1 MEYDVV
7 IVGGGPSGL
16 STAIKLKQL
25 NPDINV
31 CLLEKASE
39 IGAHILSGNV
49 FETRALDEL
58 LPNWKDL
65 NPPIK
70 TKVNKEK
77 FLFLGKT
84 KKISWPTWLLPKVQ
98 QNHNN
103 YIISLANLCRWLAE
117 QAESL
122 GVEIFPGFPASE
134 VLYNDDGS
142 VKGVATQDMG
152 LDKEGNK
159 KDGYEP
165 GMELHAKVTVF
176 AEGCRGHLGK
186 ELIKK
191 FDLDKGKDPQQYGI
205 GFKEIWELKEENHE
219 EGLVMHTAGWP
230 LDNSTYGGSFV
241 YHAENKQIFLGY
253 VIGLDYKNPHL
264 SPFDE
269 FQKFKTHPA
278 IRSILEG
285 GKRIS
290 YGARA
295 LIEGGFQ
302 SLPRMFMPGAL
313 LVGCD
318 AGTLNMP
325 KIKGSHTAMKS
336 GMIAAE
342 TIIDHIKSS
351 KELSIY
357 EEKFKKSWVYKEL
370 YEARNVKPSFSWGL
384 ILGIIFTGID
394 QILFKGRL
402 PFTLKHK
409 HADHETLKPASEMPK
424 IDYPKPDNVITF
436 DKTSSVYLTGTNHAD
451 NQPVHLKLKD
461 KDLPIRYT
469 LDRFDEPAQ
478 RYCPA
483 GVYEVQVENDV
494 PKFVINSQDSGELI
508 TASSYD
514 SDVYDIVPSFRG
526 KRNTDVVDIRPRVA
540 DYSGSLSPFE
550 WGSRIFSGSG
560 QSITNVLVSDE
571 NITFDYK
578 YYLGRVDRLFL
589 NSDSTFTLVE
599 GNPSRAPQLP
609 EAIDSSFESV
619 SYTHLTLPTN
629 REV

>member
-25 NPDINV
+25 NPEINV
-31 CLLEKASE
+31 CVLEKAAE

-58 LPNWKDL
+58 FPNWKDL
-65 NPPIK
+65 KSPIK
-70 TKVNKEK
+70 TKVTKEK
-77 FLFLGKT
+77 FLFLSKT
-84 KKISWPTWLLPKVQ
+84 KSLSWPTWLLPKVQ
-98 QNHNN
+98 QNHKN
-103 YIISLANLCRWLAE
+103 YIISLANLCRWLSE

-134 VLYNDDGS
+134 IIYHENGS

-152 LDKEGNK
+152 IDKNGNK
-159 KDGYEP
+159 KDSFESGI
-165 GMELHAKVTVF
+165 ELHAKVTVF

-191 FDLDKGKDPQQYGI
+191 FELDKDKDPQQYGI
-205 GFKEIWELKEENHE
+205 GFKEIWEVDESKHE
-219 EGLVMHTAGWP
+219 EGMVMHTAGWP
-230 LDNSTYGGSFV
+230 LDNKTYGGSFM

-253 VIGLDYKNPHL
+253 VIGLDYQNPYL

-269 FQKFKTHPA
+269 FQRFKTHPA
-278 IRSILEG
+278 IKKIIEG

-295 LIEGGFQ
+295 LIEGGLQ
-302 SLPRMFMPGAL
+302 SLPKMYMPGAL

-336 GMIAAE
+336 GIIAAE
-342 TIIDHIKSS
+342 TIHEFIKEN
-351 KELSIY
+351 KELSNY
-357 EEKFKKSWVYKEL
+357 ETKFKNSWVYEEL
-370 YEARNVKPSFSWGL
+370 HAARNVKPSFSWGL

-394 QILFKGRL
+394 QILFRGKL
-402 PFTLKHK
+402 PLTLKHK
-409 HADHETLKPASEMPK
+409 HADHETLKPANSMPK
-424 IDYPKPDNVITF
+424 IEYPKPDNVITF

-461 KDLPIRYT
+461 KDLPIKYT
-469 LDRFDEPAQ
+469 LDKYDEPAQ

-483 GVYEVQVENDV
+483 GVYEVQLENNI
-494 PKFVINSQDSGELI
+494 PKFVINSQNCIHCKTCDIKEPSQNI
-508 TASSYD
+508 TW
-514 SDVYDIVPSFRG
+514 VTP
-526 KRNTDVVDIRPRVA
+526 
-540 DYSGSLSPFE
+540 E
-550 WGSRIFSGSG
+550 GSG
-560 QSITNVLVSDE
+560 GPR
-571 NITFDYK
+571 Y
-578 YYLGRVDRLFL
+578 
-589 NSDSTFTLVE
+589 
-599 GNPSRAPQLP
+599 GNM
-609 EAIDSSFESV
+609 
-619 SYTHLTLPTN
+619 
-629 REV
+629 

>member
-16 STAIKLKQL
+16 ATAIKLKQL
-25 NPDINV
+25 NADVNV
-31 CLLEKASE
+31 CVLEKGAE
-39 IGAHILSGNV
+39 IGSHILSGNV

-58 LPNWKDL
+58 IPNWKDL
-65 NPPIK
+65 NAPIK
-70 TKVNKEK
+70 TKVTKEK
-77 FLFLGKT
+77 FLFLGK
-84 KKISWPTWLLPKVQ
+84 KSSFSWPTWLLPKVQ
-98 QNHNN
+98 QNHKN

-117 QAESL
+117 QAEVL

-134 VLYNDDGS
+134 ILYNEDGS
-142 VKGVATQDMG
+142 VKGVITQDMG

-186 ELIKK
+186 QLIKK
-191 FDLDKGKDPQQYGI
+191 FDLDNGKDPQQYGI
-205 GFKEIWELKEENHE
+205 GFKEIWKIDEKNHQ

-230 LDNSTYGGSFV
+230 LDKNTYGGSFV
-241 YHAENKQIFLGY
+241 YHAENKEVYLGY

-269 FQKFKTHPA
+269 FQRFKTHPA
-278 IRSILEG
+278 IRKMLEG

-302 SLPRMFMPGAL
+302 SLPKMFMPGAL
-313 LVGCD
+313 LIGCD

-336 GMIAAE
+336 GLVAAE
-342 TIIDHIKSS
+342 TIVEHLNES
-351 KELSIY
+351 KDLSIY
-357 EEKFKKSWVYKEL
+357 EEKFKRSWAFKEL

-384 ILGIIFTGID
+384 VLGIIFTGID
-394 QILFKGRL
+394 QIIFRGKL
-402 PFTLKHK
+402 PLTLKHK
-409 HADHETLKPASEMPK
+409 HADHETLKPANEMPV
-424 IDYPKPDNVITF
+424 INYPKPDNVITF
-436 DKTSSVYLTGTNHAD
+436 DKTSSVYLTGTNHTD

-483 GVYEVQVENDV
+483 GVYEVQVENDI
-494 PKFVINSQDSGELI
+494 PKFVINSQNCIHCKTCDIKEPSQNI
-508 TASSYD
+508 TW
-514 SDVYDIVPSFRG
+514 VTP
-526 KRNTDVVDIRPRVA
+526 
-540 DYSGSLSPFE
+540 E
-550 WGSRIFSGSG
+550 GSG
-560 QSITNVLVSDE
+560 GPR
-571 NITFDYK
+571 Y
-578 YYLGRVDRLFL
+578 
-589 NSDSTFTLVE
+589 
-599 GNPSRAPQLP
+599 GNM
-609 EAIDSSFESV
+609 
-619 SYTHLTLPTN
+619 
-629 REV
+629 